1 MQLEKEKAEIE
12 RLREEGSKSARGRAR
27 EDKDKLEGLDE
38 NEQLMSHTVGGGSM
52 KKLTRI
58 GGLDAVR
65 ETD

>member
-1 MQLEKEKAEIE
+1 M
-12 RLREEGSKSARGRAR
+12 REEGSKSARGRAR
-27 EDKDKLEGLDE
+27 EDKDKLEGIDD

-58 GGLDAVR
+58 VGLDAVR